1 MSKKTN
7 IGGQAVIEGVMM
19 RGPST
24 MAVAVRREDGTIYVK
39 KENKTPL
46 VKRNKFLSLPIIR
59 GTVALIDSLIT
70 GMKTLTDSAD
80 IAEGNEHR
88 VGEKKSTKDK
98 LILGGTLVLSFGI
111 SLLFFALLPTVIADL
126 ARHVTGSTII
136 INLFEGL
143 IKVVI
148 FLSYIYFIGKLEDI
162 KRTFMYHG
170 AEHKTIFCYEAGEEL
185 TVENVKKFGRLHP
198 RCGTNFMLT
207 VIIVGILVFSVFGW
221 PNLTQRIILRI
232 VMLPLIAGISYEVIK
247 WQGGCDSA
255 LSRIIAVPGL
265 WLQNLTTREP
275 EDEQIE
281 VAIKAL
287 EAVVKEGE
295 DDRW

>member
-80 IAEGNEHR
+80 IAEGNEDR

-232 VMLPLIAGISYEVIK
+232 ILLPLIAGISYEVIK

>member
-207 VIIVGILVFSVFGW
+207 VIIVGIFVFSVFGW

-232 VMLPLIAGISYEVIK
+232 ILLPLIAGISYEVIK

>member
-7 IGGQAVIEGVMM
+7 IGGQAVVEGVMM

-24 MAVAVRREDGTIYVK
+24 MAVAVRREDGSIYVK
-39 KENKTPL
+39 KDNKAPL

-70 GMKTLTDSAD
+70 GIKTLSDSAD
-80 IAEGNEHR
+80 IAEGNEYKLN
-88 VGEKKSTKDK
+88 EKKSTKDK
-98 LILGGTLVLSFGI
+98 LILGATLVVSFSI
-111 SLLFFALLPTVIADL
+111 SLLFFALLPTVIADF
-126 ARHVTGSTII
+126 ARYFTSNTII

-143 IKVVI
+143 IKVII

-170 AEHKTIFCYEAGEEL
+170 AEHKTIFCYEEGKEL
-185 TVENVKKFGRLHP
+185 TVENVKSFGRLHP

-221 PNLTQRIILRI
+221 PNLAQRIILRI
-232 VMLPLIAGISYEVIK
+232 IMLPLIAGLSYEVIK
-247 WQGGCDSA
+247 WQGGCDSK
-255 LSRIIAVPGL
+255 LSRIISIPGL
-265 WLQNLTTREP
+265 WLQKLTTREP
-275 EDEQIE
+275 DDEQIE
-281 VAIKAL
+281 VAIEAL
-287 EAVVKEGE
+287 KAVVKEGE
-295 DDRW
+295 DDKW